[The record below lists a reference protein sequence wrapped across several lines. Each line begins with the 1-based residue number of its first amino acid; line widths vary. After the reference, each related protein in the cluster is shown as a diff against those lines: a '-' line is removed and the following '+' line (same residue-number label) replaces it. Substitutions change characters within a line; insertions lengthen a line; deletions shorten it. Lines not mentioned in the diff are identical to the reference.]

1 MHGGNAM
8 NRARA
13 DEPGSEVFRPRE
25 QVFTQSMLAAAA
37 LLVPV
42 FAVLYWLTIPSGT
55 WLLVVV
61 AKVLVV
67 GILIYL
73 GSVFYRTSVR
83 VSPTGVR
90 ETGFAGPRRY
100 IPRDEVEYVLFV
112 SFYRGHT
119 LDTENHLFIVGHDGD
134 TLLRMRGRYWTTD
147 DMRRVIEV
155 LGAPATIINEPQSIN
170 DFMRENASLLYWHE
184 RRAGFARR

>member
-13 DEPGSEVFRPRE
+13 DDSGGETFRPRE

-37 LLVPV
+37 LLVPI

-55 WLLVVV
+55 WLIILLAKALVLG
-61 AKVLVV
+61 VLVV
-67 GILIYL
+67 L
-73 GSVFYRTSVR
+73 GMTFYRTSIT
-83 VSPTGVR
+83 VSSTGVR

-100 IPRDEVEYVLFV
+100 ISRDEVEYVLFV

-119 LDTENHLFIVGHDGD
+119 LDTEDHLFIVGPDGN
-134 TLLRMRGRYWTTD
+134 TLVRMRGRYWTAA
-147 DMRRVIEV
+147 DMRRVIDV
-155 LGAPATIINEPQSIN
+155 LGAPATIIDEPQSLTE
-170 DFMRENASLLYWHE
+170 FMRENASLMYWHE

>member
-1 MHGGNAM
+1 M

-13 DEPGSEVFRPRE
+13 DDPGGETFRPRE
-25 QVFTQSMLAAAA
+25 QVFTQTILAAAA
-37 LLVPV
+37 LLVPI

-55 WLLVVV
+55 WMIIVI

-67 GILIYL
+67 GLL
-73 GSVFYRTSVR
+73 VLFGSIFYRTSIT
-83 VSPTGVR
+83 VSAAGVR
-90 ETGFAGPRRY
+90 ESGLGGLRRY

-119 LDTENHLFIVGHDGD
+119 LDTENQLFIVGHDGN
-134 TLLRMRGRYWTTD
+134 TLVRMRGRYWTAA
-147 DMRRVIEV
+147 DMRKVLDI
-155 LGAPATIINEPQSIN
+155 LGAPATIIDEPQPIN
-170 DFMRENASLLYWHE
+170 EFMRENAALLYWHE

>member
-1 MHGGNAM
+1 M
-8 NRARA
+8 NRARVN
-13 DEPGSEVFRPRE
+13 EPGGEVFRPRE

-55 WLLVVV
+55 WLIVV
-61 AKVLVV
+61 AAKALVLVV
-67 GILIYL
+67 LVLL
-73 GSVFYRTSVR
+73 GVTFYRTSVT
-83 VSPTGVR
+83 VSASGVR
-90 ETGFAGPRRY
+90 ESGFAGPRRD

-119 LDTENHLFIVGHDGD
+119 LDTEQHLFIVGHDGS
-134 TLLRMRGRYWTTD
+134 TLVRMRGRYWAVA

-155 LGAPATIINEPQSIN
+155 LGAPATTIDEPQSLN
-170 DFMRENASLLYWHE
+170 EFTRENASLLYWHE

>member
-1 MHGGNAM
+1 M
-8 NRARA
+8 
-13 DEPGSEVFRPRE
+13 
-25 QVFTQSMLAAAA
+25 FTQSMLAAAA

-155 LGAPATIINEPQSIN
+155 LGAPATIIDEPQSIN